1 MNERTYYS
9 TEAAQRAK
17 RERFQLVTLAM
28 LVGTG
33 LGAVIALLFS
43 PVTGEEA
50 RSKLESAVEEGKDQV
65 EDGVKQV
72 QRFAS

>member
-17 RERFQLVTLAM
+17 RERFQLAAFAM

-33 LGAVIALLFS
+33 LGAILTLLFS
-43 PVTGEEA
+43 PISGEEA
-50 RSKLESAVEEGKDQV
+50 RSKLESAVEDSKDQV
-65 EDGVKQV
+65 EDGVRQV